1 MDYGVVGR
9 AAIHG
14 DVARAQRAFAPSAP
28 HLFDRRVLLYGFDVL
43 ALLLA
48 SAVAPEVSGTAAR
61 PWSWVGFGAGVAAW
75 TLVAWG
81 LDCYNVRRAARPRH
95 SVAGVYAALIGTA
108 LALWAAQRLTGAS
121 LGMLPAPSA
130 GWLIAAALSLGLA
143 RVAYARVLTRAVFQR
158 PVLVIG
164 PEVVAQRL
172 VELIRTEAPRE
183 YRVVGWTSLDVAASA
198 GRGAKWL
205 GRYRDL
211 SAVVTGHNVGELIVA
226 DDIDADLGR
235 ELSALYQQGI
245 DVRHV
250 SELYEELAGRIPVG
264 YLGSQWF
271 VALRARRVGGRLYDG
286 VRRAIDVLVAGVL
299 LVAMAPALMLIGI
312 AICMDSRG
320 PSIFRQ
326 ERTGYRGRVFTMY
339 KFRTMLLDAE
349 GDGPV
354 WATPG
359 DPRRTRLGR
368 FMRPSRL
375 DELPQ
380 LWNVLIGD
388 MSLIGPR
395 PERPTFVDRLELEIP
410 FYRARLL
417 VRPGISGWAQV
428 RGSYAS
434 SVQDTVEKL
443 EYDLYYVK
451 HRSPY
456 LDLVIVLRTFGVLL
470 RASGR

>member
-1 MDYGVVGR
+1 M
-9 AAIHG
+9 
-14 DVARAQRAFAPSAP
+14 
-28 HLFDRRVLLYGFDVL
+28 
-43 ALLLA
+43 
-48 SAVAPEVSGTAAR
+48 
-61 PWSWVGFGAGVAAW
+61 
-75 TLVAWG
+75 
-81 LDCYNVRRAARPRH
+81 
-95 SVAGVYAALIGTA
+95 
-108 LALWAAQRLTGAS
+108 
-121 LGMLPAPSA
+121 
-130 GWLIAAALSLGLA
+130 
-143 RVAYARVLTRAVFQR
+143 
-158 PVLVIG
+158 
-164 PEVVAQRL
+164 
-172 VELIRTEAPRE
+172 
-183 YRVVGWTSLDVAASA
+183 
-198 GRGAKWL
+198 
-205 GRYRDL
+205 
-211 SAVVTGHNVGELIVA
+211 
-226 DDIDADLGR
+226 
-235 ELSALYQQGI
+235 
-245 DVRHV
+245 

-286 VRRAIDVLVAGVL
+286 VRRSLDVLVAGAL
-299 LVAMAPALMLIGI
+299 FLVMAPALVLLGI
-312 AICMDSRG
+312 AIRLDSRG
-320 PSIFRQ
+320 PAIFRQ

-368 FMRPSRL
+368 FLRPSRL

>member
-1 MDYGVVGR
+1 MNYGAVGR
-9 AAIHG
+9 AGISG
-14 DVARAQRAFAPSAP
+14 VARAEGAFAPTTP
-28 HLFDRRVLLYGFDVL
+28 HVFDRRFLLYGFDVT
-43 ALLLA
+43 ALLL
-48 SAVAPEVSGTAAR
+48 SPIVATEIFRVTAR
-61 PWSWVGFGAGVAAW
+61 PWSWLSIATALVTW
-75 TLVAWG
+75 TIVAWA
-81 LDCYNVRRAARPRH
+81 LDGYNVRRAARATH
-95 SVAGVYAALIGTA
+95 SIAGALVTLFGTA
-108 LALWAAQRLTGAS
+108 LVLWLAHS
-121 LGMLPAPSA
+121 LGPGSFVLAGLSPAWLP
-130 GWLIAAALSLGLA
+130 AAALSLGLA
-143 RVAYARVLTRAVFQR
+143 RLAYTRVLMRAAFQR

-164 PEVVAQRL
+164 PEEVGRGL

-183 YRVVGWTSLDVAASA
+183 YRVVGWASNEVTA
-198 GRGAKWL
+198 PEGSRTGRL
-205 GRYRDL
+205 GGYEDL
-211 SAVVTGHNVGELIVA
+211 ATMVETHHVTELFVA
-226 DDIDADLGR
+226 DDDDPDLGR
-235 ELSALYQQGI
+235 ELVAQYQRGV

-264 YLGSQWF
+264 HLGSQWF
-271 VALRARRVGGRLYDG
+271 VALRARRTGGRLYDG
-286 VRRAIDVLVAGVL
+286 LRRLIDIVVSGVL
-299 LVAMAPALMLIGI
+299 LVATAPILAAVWL
-312 AICMDSRG
+312 AIRLDSDG
-320 PSIFRQ
+320 PAVFRQ
-326 ERTGYRGRVFTMY
+326 ERTGYRGRPFTMY
-339 KFRTMLLDAE
+339 KFRTMLVDAE

-368 FMRPSRL
+368 LLRPTRL

-395 PERPTFVDRLELEIP
+395 PERPTFVDRLEAEIP

-428 RGSYAS
+428 SASYAS

-456 LDLVIVLRTFGVLL
+456 LDLVIALRTVAVLV

>member
-1 MDYGVVGR
+1 MDYSVVGR
-9 AAIHG
+9 AGIRA
-14 DVARAQRAFAPSAP
+14 DVARADRASAP
-28 HLFDRRVLLYGFDVL
+28 RAPHVSDRRVLLYAFDVL

-48 SAVAPEVSGTAAR
+48 SVIAAEVGGVAAR
-61 PWSWVGFGAGVAAW
+61 PWSWMALGAAVIAW
-75 TLVAWG
+75 TLVAWV

-95 SVAGVYAALIGTA
+95 SIAGVYAALLGTG
-108 LALWAAQRLTGAS
+108 LVLWASQRLAPGS
-121 LGMLPAPSA
+121 LVLADPSP
-130 GWLIAAALSLGLA
+130 GWLVAAALSLGVA
-143 RVAYARVLTRAVFQR
+143 RVAYAGVLTRAAFQR
-158 PVLVIG
+158 AVLVIG
-164 PEVVAQRL
+164 PEAVGLRL
-172 VELIRTEAPRE
+172 VGLIRSEAPRE
-183 YRVVGWTSLDVAASA
+183 YRVVGWVSA
-198 GRGAKWL
+198 EATAGPGSGL
-205 GRYRDL
+205 GRLGGYHDVPAL
-211 SAVVTGHNVGELIVA
+211 VDSHHIAELIVA
-226 DDIDADLGR
+226 DDVDVDLGR
-235 ELSALYQQGI
+235 ELVALYEHGVE
-245 DVRHV
+245 VRHV
-250 SELYEELAGRIPVG
+250 SELYEEIAGRIAVG

-271 VALRARRVGGRLYDG
+271 VALRARAVGGRLYD
-286 VRRAIDVLVAGVL
+286 VLRRLIDVIVAGGVL
-299 LVAMAPALMLIGI
+299 LAAAPLLAVLAI
-312 AICMDSRG
+312 AVRLDSHG
-320 PSIFRQ
+320 PAIFRQ
-326 ERTGYRGRVFTMY
+326 ERTGYRGRCFTMY
-339 KFRTMLLDAE
+339 KFRTMLIDAE

-368 FMRPSRL
+368 FLRPTRF

-395 PERPTFVDRLELEIP
+395 PERPTFVERLEAEIP

-434 SVQDTVEKL
+434 SVQDSVEKL

-456 LDLVIVLRTFGVLL
+456 LDLVIALKTLGVLL